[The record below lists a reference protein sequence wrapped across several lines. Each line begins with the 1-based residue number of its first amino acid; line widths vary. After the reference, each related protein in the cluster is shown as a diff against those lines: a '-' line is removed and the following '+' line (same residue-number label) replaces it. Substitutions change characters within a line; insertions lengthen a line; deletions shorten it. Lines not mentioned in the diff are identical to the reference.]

1 MRVWIDG
8 AVVHESEARISVFD
22 HGLTTGDGV
31 FETVKVVSGAPFA
44 LSRHLERLARS
55 ARDLELPEPDP
66 GRIRTGVEEL
76 LAANPELADARL
88 RMTLTG
94 GIAPLGSQR
103 GEGKPTLILALAPLY
118 PAADFCDVAL
128 APWPRNEHGALAG
141 VKSTSYAENVRALAY
156 ATRRGATEAVLS
168 NTVGNLCEGT
178 GTNVFLVRRG
188 RLVTPPLSA
197 GCLAGVTRDLV
208 LEWTEAAAEDVPA
221 WALAEVEEAFL
232 TSTTRDVQPIRAVD
246 GSRLPAAPGPVT
258 RDVMEVFAQRSAGDV
273 DP

>member
-1 MRVWIDG
+1 MRVWVNG
-8 AVVHESEARISVFD
+8 AVVDESEARISVFD

-44 LSRHLERLARS
+44 LSRHLRRLARS
-55 ARDLELPEPDP
+55 AGDLDLPQPDNS
-66 GRIRTGVEEL
+66 RIRAGVDEL
-76 LAANPELADARL
+76 LAANPALADARL
-88 RMTLTG
+88 RITVTG
-94 GIAPLGSQR
+94 GVAPLGSQR
-103 GEGKPTLILALAPLY
+103 GEEGPTLILALAPLH
-118 PAADFCDVAL
+118 PAADHCDVAL

-156 ATRRGATEAVLS
+156 ANRHGATEAVFS
-168 NTVGNLCEGT
+168 NVAGNLCEGT
-178 GTNVFLVRRG
+178 GSNLFVVRHG

-208 LEWTEAAAEDVPA
+208 LEWSEGVEEDVPA
-221 WALAEVEEAFL
+221 GALADGEEAFL

-246 GSRLPAAPGPVT
+246 GGKLPPAPGPVT
-258 RDVMEVFAQRSAGDV
+258 RAVMEVFAWRSAQHI

>member
-1 MRVWIDG
+1 MRVWVDG
-8 AVVHESEARISVFD
+8 TVVDESEARISVFD

-31 FETVKVVSGAPFA
+31 FETVKVVSGVPFA

-55 ARDLELPEPDP
+55 ARGLELSEPDP
-66 GRIRTGVEEL
+66 TRIRAGVHEL
-76 LAANPELADARL
+76 LAANPALADARL

-94 GIAPLGSQR
+94 GVAPLGSQR
-103 GEGKPTLILALAPLY
+103 GEGDPTLILALAPLH
-118 PAADFCDVAL
+118 PAAGHCDVAL
-128 APWPRNEHGALAG
+128 APWPRNEYGALAG

-156 ATRRGATEAVLS
+156 ATRRGATEAVLP
-168 NTVGNLCEGT
+168 NVAGNLCEGT
-178 GTNVFLVRRG
+178 GSNVFLVRHG

-208 LEWTEAAAEDVPA
+208 LEWAEAGAEDVPA
-221 WALAEVEEAFL
+221 WALVEAEEAFL

-246 GSRLPAAPGPVT
+246 GTYLPAAPGPVT
-258 RDVMEVFAQRSAGDV
+258 RTVMEVFAQRSARDA